1 MIELSTKRL
10 RLIPLTAKYLDLL
23 INEEKTLEI
32 ELSVSSNEVFLDEE
46 LRQALKFRLL
56 KVLEDE
62 ENYIWYTNWV
72 IVSKE
77 KNCIVGGVML
87 KGLPNEQG
95 EVVIG
100 YYTFPQY
107 QGKGYM
113 TETVRMMKDW
123 LLRQSNVKYVI
134 ADTDKN
140 NIASHKVLQKAGA
153 TLYSESEELYF
164 WRFF

>member
-1 MIELSTKRL
+1 MFELSTKRL
-10 RLIPLTAKYLDLL
+10 RLIPLNAKYLELL
-23 INEEKTLEI
+23 IHEEKTLET
-32 ELSVSSNEVFLDEE
+32 ELSLSSNEVFLDEE
-46 LRQALKFRLL
+46 LRQALKFRLS

-62 ENYIWYTNWV
+62 GNYIWYTNWV

-77 KNCIVGGVML
+77 KNCIVGGIML

-95 EVVIG
+95 EVVVG
-100 YYTFPQY
+100 YYTFPEY

-164 WRFF
+164 WRFV

>member
-10 RLIPLTAKYLDLL
+10 RLIPLNAEYLDLL
-23 INEEKTLEI
+23 INEEETLEI
-32 ELSVSSNEVFLDEE
+32 ELSLNSKEVFLDEE
-46 LRQALKFRLL
+46 LRQALKFRLS

-62 ENYIWYTNWV
+62 ENYIWYTNWL

-77 KNCIVGGVML
+77 KNCIVGGIML

-123 LLRQSNVKYVI
+123 LLRQSNVKYVV

-164 WRFF
+164 WRFE

>member
-1 MIELSTKRL
+1 M
-10 RLIPLTAKYLDLL
+10 
-23 INEEKTLEI
+23 EI

-46 LRQALKFRLL
+46 LRQALMFRLS
-56 KVLEDE
+56 KVLEDQ

-77 KNCIVGGVML
+77 KNCIVGGIML
-87 KGLPNEQG
+87 KGIPNEQG
-95 EVVIG
+95 EVAIG

-113 TETVRMMKDW
+113 TDTVRLMKDW
-123 LLRQSNVKYVI
+123 LLSQSNVKYVI
-134 ADTDKN
+134 ANTDKN

-153 TLYSESEELYF
+153 MLYSESEELYF
-164 WRFF
+164 WKFV

>member
-1 MIELSTKRL
+1 MIEISTNRL
-10 RLIPLTAKYLDLL
+10 RLIPLNAKCLELL

-46 LRQALKFRLL
+46 LRQALMFRLS
-56 KVLEDE
+56 KVLEDQ

-77 KNCIVGGVML
+77 KNCIVGGIML

-113 TETVRMMKDW
+113 TETVRLMKDW
-123 LLRQSNVKYVI
+123 LLSQSNVKYVI

-140 NIASHKVLQKAGA
+140 NIASHRVLQKAGA

-164 WRFF
+164 WKFV

>member
-10 RLIPLTAKYLDLL
+10 RLIPLNAKYLELL

-32 ELSVSSNEVFLDEE
+32 ELSVSSKETFLDEE
-46 LRQALKFRLL
+46 LRQALKFRLS

-77 KNCIVGGVML
+77 KNSIVGGIML
-87 KGLPNEQG
+87 KGQPNEQG

-113 TETVRMMKDW
+113 TEAVRMMKDW
-123 LLRQSNVKYVI
+123 LLRQCNVKYVI
-134 ADTDKN
+134 ADADKN

-164 WRFF
+164 WRFE

>member
-10 RLIPLTAKYLDLL
+10 RLIPLNAEYLDLL
-23 INEEKTLEI
+23 INEEETLEI
-32 ELSVSSNEVFLDEE
+32 ELSVTKAAFLDEE
-46 LRQALKFRLL
+46 LRQALKFRLS

-62 ENYIWYTNWV
+62 QNYIWYTNWL
-72 IVSKE
+72 IVSKV
-77 KNCIVGGVML
+77 KNCIVGGIML

-113 TETVRMMKDW
+113 TEAVRMMKDW
-123 LLRQSNVKYVI
+123 LLCQTNVKYVI

-164 WRFF
+164 WRFV

>member
-10 RLIPLTAKYLDLL
+10 RVIPLNAKYLELL

-46 LRQALKFRLL
+46 LRQALKFRLS

-62 ENYIWYTNWV
+62 EDYIWYTNWV

-77 KNCIVGGVML
+77 KNCIVGGIML
-87 KGLPNEQG
+87 KGLPNELG

-107 QGKGYM
+107 QGNGYM
-113 TETVRMMKDW
+113 TDTVRLMKDW
-123 LLRQSNVKYVI
+123 LLSQSNVKYVI

-153 TLYSESEELYF
+153 MLYSESEELYF
-164 WRFF
+164 WRFV

>member
-1 MIELSTKRL
+1 MIELSTKKL
-10 RLIPLTAKYLDLL
+10 RLIPLNAKCLDLL
-23 INEEKTLEI
+23 INDEKSLKI
-32 ELSVSSNEVFLDEE
+32 ELSVSSKEVYLDEE
-46 LRQALKFRLL
+46 LRQALKFRLS
-56 KVLEDE
+56 KVLDDE
-62 ENYIWYTNWV
+62 KNYFWHTNWL

-77 KNCIVGGVML
+77 TNSIVGGIML

-95 EVVIG
+95 DVVIG
-100 YYTFPQY
+100 YYTFPLY

-113 TETVRMMKDW
+113 TEAVRMMKDW

-153 TLYSESEELYF
+153 ILYLESKELYF
-164 WRFF
+164 WRFE

>member
-10 RLIPLTAKYLDLL
+10 RLIPLNAKNLDLL

-32 ELSVSSNEVFLDEE
+32 ELSVSSKAVFLDEE
-46 LRQALKFRLL
+46 LRQALKFRLS
-56 KVLEDE
+56 KVLEEE
-62 ENYIWYTNWV
+62 ENYIWYTNWL
-72 IVSKE
+72 IVSIE
-77 KNCIVGGVML
+77 KNCIVGGIML

-113 TETVRMMKDW
+113 TETVRVMKDW
-123 LLRQSNVKYVI
+123 LLRQSTVNYVV

-164 WRFF
+164 WRFV

>member
-1 MIELSTKRL
+1 MIELSTKKL
-10 RLIPLTAKYLDLL
+10 RLIPLNAKCLDLL
-23 INEEKTLEI
+23 INDEKSLEI
-32 ELSVSSNEVFLDEE
+32 ELSVNSKEVYLDEE
-46 LRQALKFRLL
+46 LRQALKFRLA
-56 KVLEDE
+56 KVLDDE
-62 ENYIWYTNWV
+62 KNYFWHTNWL

-77 KNCIVGGVML
+77 TNSIVGGIML

-95 EVVIG
+95 DVVIG
-100 YYTFPQY
+100 YYTFPLY

-113 TETVRMMKDW
+113 TEAVRKMKDW

-153 TLYSESEELYF
+153 ILYSESEELYF
-164 WRFF
+164 WRFE

>member
-10 RLIPLTAKYLDLL
+10 RIIPLNAKYLELL

-32 ELSVSSNEVFLDEE
+32 ELSVSGNKVFLDEE
-46 LRQALKFRLL
+46 LRQALKFRLS

-77 KNCIVGGVML
+77 QNCIVGGIML

-113 TETVRMMKDW
+113 TETVRMLKDW

-164 WRFF
+164 WRFI